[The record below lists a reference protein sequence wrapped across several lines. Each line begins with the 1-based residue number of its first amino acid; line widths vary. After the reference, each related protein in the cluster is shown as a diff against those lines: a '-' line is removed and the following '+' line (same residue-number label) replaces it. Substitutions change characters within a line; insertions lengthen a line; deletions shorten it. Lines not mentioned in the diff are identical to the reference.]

1 MRNFL
6 YIVFFL
12 IASFVLNIFV
22 YYFSSDY
29 RDFLK
34 NIKGIENELNTGDL
48 VVNTDLKVD
57 IKSIGT
63 KKNDENLEKEN
74 KKLEREEEY
83 IMDSSSIYATGT
95 INKDDNS
102 SKVEYISVIEEL
114 KMTKVEEDLL
124 TKFRE
129 YSLKEVELHPRL
141 FDLTS
146 EYPDNYFEYYSDYL
160 TLYFFGN
167 KPYIN
172 IKDIFDVLTYELPF
186 TVNEVN
192 NFGDKSFYI
201 NLKEDFQDDMIRIVF
216 LYKNRTIGVK
226 VKKDFYSHIKEKL
239 ESLQ

>member
-34 NIKGIENELNTGDL
+34 NIKGIENELNTWDL

-57 IKSIGT
+57 IKSIWT

-83 IMDSSSIYATGT
+83 IMDSSSIYATWT

-192 NFGDKSFYI
+192 NFWDKSFYI

-216 LYKNRTIGVK
+216 LYKNRTIWVK